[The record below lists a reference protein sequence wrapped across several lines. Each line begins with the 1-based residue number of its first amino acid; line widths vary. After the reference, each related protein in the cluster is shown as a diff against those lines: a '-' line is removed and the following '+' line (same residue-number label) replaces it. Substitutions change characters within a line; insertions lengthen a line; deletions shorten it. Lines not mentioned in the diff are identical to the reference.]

1 MSAEMEEEE
10 VSPFMK
16 SPSCVT
22 FDSTFLVNPD
32 SIGEKMVRSK
42 NPQTQHT
49 ETNAN
54 PQPFNPRDINMRRR
68 QSLCPKDLKN
78 SKRLAFAMSLQNLLP
93 RQKQDGQPNKNEQVD
108 PTVKKVN
115 HRRMSNI

>member
-1 MSAEMEEEE
+1 MSSEIEEEE

-16 SPSCVT
+16 SPTCVT

-42 NPQTQHT
+42 NPQTQRT
-49 ETNAN
+49 EKTAN
-54 PQPFNPRDINMRRR
+54 SQPFNPRDINMRRR

-93 RQKQDGQPNKNEQVD
+93 HQKQDGQTNNNEQAD

>member
-1 MSAEMEEEE
+1 MSAEIEEEE

-16 SPSCVT
+16 SPSIVT

-42 NPQTQHT
+42 NPQTQHP
-49 ETNAN
+49 EKSAN
-54 PQPFNPRDINMRRR
+54 SLPFNARDMNIRRR
-68 QSLCPKDLKN
+68 QSLCPKDFKN
-78 SKRLAFAMSLQNLLP
+78 SKRLAFTMSLQNLLP
-93 RQKQDGQPNKNEQVD
+93 PQKQEGQPNNNEQADV
-108 PTVKKVN
+108 PAKKVN

>member
-1 MSAEMEEEE
+1 MSAEIEEEE

-32 SIGEKMVRSK
+32 SVGEKMVRSK
-42 NPQTQHT
+42 NPQSHT
-49 ETNAN
+49 ETNSN
-54 PQPFNPRDINMRRR
+54 SQSFNPPNINYRRR
-68 QSLCPKDLKN
+68 QSLCPDSFKR
-78 SKRLAFAMSLQNLLP
+78 SKRLAFAMSLQNLMPL
-93 RQKQDGQPNKNEQVD
+93 QKQDGQASGTEQND
-108 PTVKKVN
+108 PAKKVS